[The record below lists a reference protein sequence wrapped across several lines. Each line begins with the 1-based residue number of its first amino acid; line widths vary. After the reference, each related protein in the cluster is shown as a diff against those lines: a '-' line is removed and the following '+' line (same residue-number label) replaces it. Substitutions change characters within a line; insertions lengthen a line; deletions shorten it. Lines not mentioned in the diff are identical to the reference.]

1 MRAHVLQHVPFEGL
15 GSIEPWLTAR
25 HARVTWTRFFE
36 DPSLP
41 EAADVD
47 LLIALGG
54 PMSVNDES
62 LLPWLR
68 AEKSFIAR
76 AISLGRPVLGICLGA
91 QLIANAL
98 GARVYPG
105 PHKEIGWHP
114 VYGAPAEGGPLAF
127 PGEFLAFHWHGET
140 FDLPPGTVYLASSD
154 ACRHQAFRFGTNVLG
169 LQFHLETTPASLGAL
184 VERCRDELIAGGAY
198 VQTEDVL
205 RDAPPQTYAAV
216 NARMSAVLD
225 ALVSDK
231 TAPRAASFE
240 SATAQGAAPHA

>member
-1 MRAHVLQHVPFEGL
+1 MHAHVLQHVPFEGL

-25 HARVTWTRFFE
+25 QARVTWTRFFE

-54 PMSVNDES
+54 PMSVNDEN

-76 AISLGRPVLGICLGA
+76 AIASGSPVLGICLGA

-114 VYGAPAEGGPLAF
+114 VHGTSAEPGSFAF
-127 PGEFLAFHWHGET
+127 PAEFLAFHWHGET
-140 FDLPPGTVYLASSD
+140 FDLPPGAVCLASSD
-154 ACRHQAFRFGTNVLG
+154 ACSHQAFRFGRNVLG

-184 VERCRDELIAGGAY
+184 VERCRDELIAGGSY
-198 VQTEDVL
+198 VQTEDAL
-205 RDAPPQTYAAV
+205 RDAKPQTYATI
-216 NARMSAVLD
+216 NALMATVLD
-225 ALVSDK
+225 YLA
-231 TAPRAASFE
+231 E
-240 SATAQGAAPHA
+240 GANANS

>member
-1 MRAHVLQHVPFEGL
+1 MRAHILQHVPFEGL

-41 EAADVD
+41 EAADFD

-54 PMSVNDES
+54 PMSVNDED
-62 LLPWLR
+62 LFPWLR
-68 AEKSFIAR
+68 AEKNLIAR
-76 AISLGRPVLGICLGA
+76 AIASDKAVLGICLGA

-114 VYGAPAEGGPLAF
+114 VYGAHAEPGSFAF

-140 FDLPPGTVYLASSD
+140 FDLPPGTVCLACSD
-154 ACRHQAFRFGTNVLG
+154 ACKHQAFRFGRNAIG
-169 LQFHLETTPASLGAL
+169 LQFHLETTPASADAIIT
-184 VERCRDELIAGGAY
+184 RCRDELLARGTY
-198 VQTEDVL
+198 VQPEDTL
-205 RDAPPQTYAAV
+205 RDAPRQTYATI
-216 NARMSAVLD
+216 NALMASVLN
-225 ALVSDK
+225 ALVTDRTAAIAPVLESDTVK
-231 TAPRAASFE
+231 
-240 SATAQGAAPHA
+240 GAVPYA